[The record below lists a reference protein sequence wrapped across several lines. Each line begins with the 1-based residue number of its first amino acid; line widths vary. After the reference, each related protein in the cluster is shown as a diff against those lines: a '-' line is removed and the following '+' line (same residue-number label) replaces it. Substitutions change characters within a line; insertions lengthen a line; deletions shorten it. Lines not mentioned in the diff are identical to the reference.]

1 MSTLTI
7 SNLNDGTTTVPTSYI
22 TAGSTKAYSEQDN
35 TGVTIN
41 QSLNQSSIT
50 DSSTGHKI
58 HTWTSAFTNNKYLL
72 LIGVAGN
79 RGSAT
84 SSTRGLMVDGAW
96 TTTAADVRYAYS
108 PASAYD
114 DTQCGM
120 SVLGDL
126 A

>member
-22 TAGSTKAYSEQDN
+22 TAGSTKAYSEQNN

-72 LIGVAGN
+72 LVGAAGN
-79 RGSAT
+79 RGSTT
-84 SSTRGLMVDGAW
+84 STVRGIQPDGAW
-96 TTTAADVRYAYS
+96 TTTAADVRYAY
-108 PASAYD
+108 ATNVAND

>member
-1 MSTLTI
+1 MSNIRATTI
-7 SNLNDGTTTVPTSYI
+7 SDETGNGPIALTKQI
-22 TAGSTKAYSEQDN
+22 ATKAYSEQDN

-72 LIGVAGN
+72 LVGVAGN

>member
-72 LIGVAGN
+72 LTGVAGN

>member
-7 SNLNDGTTTVPTSYI
+7 SNLSDGTKTVATSYI

-50 DSSTGHKI
+50 DSGTGHKI
-58 HTWTSAFTNNKYLL
+58 HTWTSAFSNNTYMGLV
-72 LIGVAGN
+72 GTCGN
-79 RGSAT
+79 RGSTTGTVRSIQPDA
-84 SSTRGLMVDGAW
+84 AW
-96 TTTAADVRYAYS
+96 TTTAADLRYAY
-108 PASAYD
+108 ATNVAHD
-114 DTQCGM
+114 DTQAGFA
-120 SVLGDL
+120 VIGDL